1 MAKYHY
7 VYALTSPLDYGKPF
21 YIGKGSGDRRVEHF
35 RSVSKEMAGGE
46 ASDKFKIIQK
56 IRDAGLQPSAIVLSH
71 HDDEEDA
78 LTEERRVIKDIG
90 LDNLVN
96 KSIGGEGVK
105 AKTKTK
111 SNGVSAV
118 RALTGKQEKFAQLV
132 ASGSSLSD
140 AYRGS
145 FNVSKMKPA
154 TVNREA
160 HALMDNHKI
169 TTRVNELRA
178 PVVAEARVDLAYCIQ
193 GQKDAAALAT
203 ETGNAG
209 ALTGAYRELGKLT
222 DVYPSDK
229 SEVTIRGDELA
240 TRLQHGRAR
249 LLMYEEES

>member
-1 MAKYHY
+1 MAKHHY
-7 VYALTSPLDYGKPF
+7 VYALTSPLDYGRAF

-78 LTEERRVIKDIG
+78 LSEERRVIKDIG

-111 SNGVSAV
+111 KTITEKMERFCQLMVVGTNGSASDCYRLAYEPKKASKKSINEMVS
-118 RALTGKQEKFAQLV
+118 E
-132 ASGSSLSD
+132 
-140 AYRGS
+140 
-145 FNVSKMKPA
+145 
-154 TVNREA
+154 
-160 HALMDNHKI
+160 LMRNPKI
-169 TTRVNELRA
+169 TSRIDELRA
-178 PVVAEARVDLAYCIQ
+178 PAVAEARVDLAYCIQ

-222 DVYPSDK
+222 DVYPSEKAD
-229 SEVTIRGDELA
+229 VTIRGDELA

-249 LLMYEEES
+249 LLMYEEER